1 MTQKGLTSGLLAEE
15 YDANKG
21 EEGKE
26 EEEEDGEGEGEGEEN
41 KEEEEEDKELE
52 EKDQQQVVLLD
63 CYSACQCYIKT

>member
-1 MTQKGLTSGLLAEE
+1 MAQKGLISGLLVEE

-26 EEEEDGEGEGEGEEN
+26 EEGEGQGEGEEN
-41 KEEEEEDKELE
+41 KEEEEEHKELE

-63 CYSACQCYIKT
+63 CYSACQC

>member
-1 MTQKGLTSGLLAEE
+1 MAQKGLTSGLLVEE

-26 EEEEDGEGEGEGEEN
+26 EEGEGEEN